1 MIGEFFDDAKILN
14 NKERIEAFSQ
24 EIKKRTD
31 AKNAKLIK
39 MKLQPKKSLSLS
51 QESEILSSK
60 RKAEVFSQEQSEEMR
75 NLTQS
80 NKFKRTKLSKDLTK

>member
-14 NKERIEAFSQ
+14 GKERIEALSQ

-39 MKLQPKKSLSLS
+39 VKLQPKSLSLS